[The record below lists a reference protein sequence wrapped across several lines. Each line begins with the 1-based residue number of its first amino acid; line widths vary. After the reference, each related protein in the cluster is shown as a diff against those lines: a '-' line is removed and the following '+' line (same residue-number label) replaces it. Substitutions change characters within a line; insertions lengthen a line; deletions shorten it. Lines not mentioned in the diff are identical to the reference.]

1 MRVKEFKE
9 VISTEN
15 IHREYITVDGI
26 KYATLSMAD
35 FHENKCFRAKERYL
49 RLHRIAPEIYTI
61 QHLKEIFWSCEN
73 NRYRLTS
80 SSKKDYEDFSSSQWG
95 LCQAIR
101 VLTNRSTF
109 AKEVYPAGIEAESNQ
124 AFE

>member
-15 IHREYITVDGI
+15 IHREYITIDSI
-26 KYATLSMAD
+26 KYATMSMAVY
-35 FHENKCFRAKERYL
+35 HENKCFRAKERYL

-61 QHLKEIFWSCEN
+61 QHLKEIFWSYEN
-73 NRYRLTS
+73 NRYRWIS
-80 SSKKDYEDFSSSQWG
+80 SSEKDCGDFSSSQWG

-101 VLTNRSTF
+101 VLTNRPTF
-109 AKEVYPAGIEAESNQ
+109 AKEVYPAGIEAERN
-124 AFE
+124 

>member
-26 KYATLSMAD
+26 KYATLSMAVH
-35 FHENKCFRAKERYL
+35 HENKCFRAKERYL

-61 QHLKEIFWSCEN
+61 QHLKKIFWSCEN
-73 NRYRLTS
+73 NRYRWTS

-101 VLTNRSTF
+101 FLTNRSTF
-109 AKEVYPAGIEAESNQ
+109 AKEVYPAGIEAERDQSL
-124 AFE
+124 E

>member
-35 FHENKCFRAKERYL
+35 FHENKCFKAKERYL

-61 QHLKEIFWSCEN
+61 QHLKKIFWSCEN
-73 NRYRLTS
+73 NRYRWTS
-80 SSKKDYEDFSSSQWG
+80 SSKKDYEAFSSNQWG

-109 AKEVYPAGIEAESNQ
+109 AKEVYPVGIEAERDQSL
-124 AFE
+124 E